1 MKTAVQFGAGNIGRG
16 FIAQLFHESEY
27 RVIFVDISPTVLDAI
42 NHLGNYN
49 IRIVGEGAAT
59 IPIDNIQGMEAHD
72 ARGVAEAVANC
83 SIAST
88 AVGAGA
94 LKAIAPLIA
103 EGLMKRMAITSDPLN
118 ILICENLHDAS
129 DYLRGMVR
137 NHLPPDV
144 QETIIARTGFVQA
157 VVSRMAPLQFPSETD
172 PFSLDIRVEAYKRLP
187 VDFKCIVGVL
197 PEIVGVIPVDNFQ
210 AQVERKLYTHNCAH
224 ATLGYL
230 GYLEGIEFG
239 YEALETP
246 SVRKILDEVLEETS
260 EALICKHGFDRKEHR
275 GHVMDLLRRFANV
288 ELGDTCFR
296 LARDPL
302 RKLAPDDRLVGAAR
316 LCETHGV
323 KTDALAKVIAAAL
336 HFDAPEDPSAM
347 KLSQF
352 IKQKGVEVIMRELC
366 SIDSSEPLGEMI
378 LMEYH
383 NLPSNDIIL
392 A

>member
-16 FIAQLFHESEY
+16 FIAQLFHESGY
-27 RVIFVDISPTVLDAI
+27 RVIFVDISPTVLGAI

-49 IRIVGEGAAT
+49 IRIVGQGAAT
-59 IPIDNIQGMEAHD
+59 IPIDNIEGIEAHE
-72 ARGVAEAVANC
+72 AQAVADALASC

-103 EGLMKRMAITSDPLN
+103 EGLRKRFAHTSEPLN

-129 DYLRGMVR
+129 DYLRDMVR
-137 NHLPPDV
+137 QNLHADEREAIL
-144 QETIIARTGFVQA
+144 ARTGFVQA
-157 VVSRMAPLQFPSETD
+157 VVSRMAPLQVPSETD

-187 VDFKCIVGVL
+187 VDAHCVVGEL
-197 PEIVGVIPVDNFQ
+197 PEIVGVQPVDNFQ

-224 ATLGYL
+224 AAIGYL

-246 SVRKILDEVLEETS
+246 SIRMALDEVLAETS
-260 EALICKHGFDRKEHR
+260 EALILKHGFTPEEHHE
-275 GHVMDLLRRFANV
+275 HVLDLLRRFANV

-323 KTDALAKVIAAAL
+323 KPRALAKVIAAAL
-336 HFDAPEDPSAM
+336 HFDATEDPSAE
-347 KLSQF
+347 KLVQL
-352 IKQKGVEVIMRELC
+352 IKENGVENTMRRIC
-366 SIDSSEPLGEMI
+366 SIEPSESLGIMI
-378 LMEYH
+378 LREYQK
-383 NLPSNDIIL
+383 LPSNEIIL
-392 A
+392 D